1 MILLVVNNI
10 GIVSSQILK
19 YYSKYATFEYILT
32 LFDLASQL
40 YKIDKLKAAKY
51 IRFPSYPIGFGI
63 SEGVQR
69 YYPRGARMVKI
80 RGPLGN
86 FKYEYSVRD
95 NKPRDHS

>member
-1 MILLVVNNI
+1 MVNNI

-19 YYSKYATFEYILT
+19 YYSKYATFECILT

-40 YKIDKLKAAKY
+40 FKIDKLKAAKY

-63 SEGVQR
+63 SEGVQ
-69 YYPRGARMVKI
+69 I
-80 RGPLGN
+80 RGIIREALGWSKSEGRSEILN
-86 FKYEYSVRD
+86 TSVRD